1 MLTIRRRKWTPGAL
15 IGTGVVAAGALVV
28 VGVAFWPAPEPASP
42 VASAEVSSR
51 VAPQVQPLAP
61 ASSPVPTDEATDA
74 AADADS
80 VDLSLVCAAL
90 DEDQD
95 RLPTQACF
103 EALEARFLPALASR
117 TVLPVSPPLVWS
129 DVFQGV
135 AAKIEAVDVALEDEA
150 CDVPEGEIRPERGQ
164 RCAARTMAE
173 LDVLRHACSF
183 ASVRFADP
191 HVSLSPKGFDLR
203 SLNLMH
209 WDRVDRT
216 SYRTNVDAEGRERA
230 LAGWGER
237 APDQEAWAAGKRRLD
252 DLYYR
257 TAWKRARCQM
267 AVPMLRWMRGERWEG
282 MLARAARLGD
292 AFALAHHVG
301 TPKHAGRL
309 TALDAPQGLLH
320 LASSELRAIRDMW
333 RREDSDAGWRVVEEQ
348 HEDRIR
354 LLKLAGIDCGDCT
367 LKAVDRAFHHTYDY
381 HFRECVKVQCANL
394 EAMRELRA
402 ALMRPITELNLTESA
417 RSLPHRKRAEAAALK
432 YALALQTLAEAA
444 GVDVDSGLLRQLGD
458 PDAPAL
464 LTDEE
469 VERAREVAQLLA
481 AAMVRR

>member
-1 MLTIRRRKWTPGAL
+1 MLTMRRRKGTLGAL
-15 IGTGVVAAGALVV
+15 VGTGVVAAGALVV
-28 VGVAFWPAPEPASP
+28 VGVAFWPAPDPALP
-42 VASAEVSSR
+42 VAAAEVSSR
-51 VAPQVQPLAP
+51 VAPQVQPLAAANP
-61 ASSPVPTDEATDA
+61 PVQPQEATNA
-74 AADADS
+74 AADAAS
-80 VDLSLVCAAL
+80 VDLPLVCAAL

-95 RLPTQACF
+95 GLPTQACF
-103 EALEARFLPALASR
+103 EALEARFLPAPASR

-135 AAKIEAVDVALEDEA
+135 AAKIEAVDAALEDEA

-173 LDVLRHACSF
+173 LDVLRRTCSF

-191 HVSLSPKGFDLR
+191 HISLSPKGFDLL
-203 SLNLMH
+203 SLNLAH

-230 LAGWGER
+230 LAQWAER
-237 APDQEAWAAGKRRLD
+237 APDQAAWAAGKRRLD

-267 AVPMLRWMRGERWEG
+267 SAPMLRWMRGERWEG

-320 LASSELRAIRDMW
+320 LASLELRAVRDMW
-333 RREDSDAGWRVVEEQ
+333 WKEDSDAGWRVVEEQ

-367 LKAVDRAFHHTYDY
+367 LKAVDAFHHTYDY
-381 HFRECVKVQCANL
+381 HFRECAKVECPNL

-402 ALMRPITELNLTESA
+402 ALLRPITELNLTQSA

-444 GVDVDSGLLRQLGD
+444 GVDVDLGLLRQLGD

-469 VERAREVAQLLA
+469 VERARAAAQLLA
-481 AAMVRR
+481 AAIVRR